1 MCSADNVRSLYRSVG
16 TVNEDAQLE
25 LLWEKSAV
33 QKLSRNELAVY
44 DSLNSAEPTPV
55 GEVAAHAGLA
65 VALTTHLLL
74 ELQGQGLTSRVE
86 GGWLR
91 QEQKR

>member
-1 MCSADNVRSLYRSVG
+1 M
-16 TVNEDAQLE
+16 
-25 LLWEKSAV
+25 
-33 QKLSRNELAVY
+33 
-44 DSLNSAEPTPV
+44 
-55 GEVAAHAGLA
+55 GEVAAQAGLA